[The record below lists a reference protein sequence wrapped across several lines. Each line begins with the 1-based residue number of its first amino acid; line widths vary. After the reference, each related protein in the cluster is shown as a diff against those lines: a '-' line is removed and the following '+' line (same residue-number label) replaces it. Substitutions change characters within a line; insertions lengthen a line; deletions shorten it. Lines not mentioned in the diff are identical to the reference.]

1 MRIRETMKIFCLGLV
16 VSMISCNA
24 WAGAWL
30 QPKGS
35 FFLSTILYYYKT
47 NHYYDSHGNERKRG
61 GTFTKVELNPYLEY
75 GLTSEDTLVLNV
87 FYDWLDD
94 DQGTRSA
101 TNDGLTDLEAG
112 WRHLLWT
119 DGTQVV
125 SSQLTVIVPL
135 GYDIEDNPRLGYGRY
150 AVEGLLQYGT
160 SFRFLERGG
169 FLDLAAGPRFYIGY
183 PSDQIRAKATL
194 GYDVLDF
201 LQLIGGAELHWGVGN
216 GSVKYIGENITLTPD
231 YKLLKLSISGRFR
244 LSSHLSFV
252 ATAYSHT
259 WGEDTGAG
267 GGFYGSFWVSY

>member
-1 MRIRETMKIFCLGLV
+1 MKWRKISIGFCMFLV
-16 VSMISCNA
+16 IWVFSCNV

-35 FFLSTILYYYKT
+35 FFFSTILYYYKT
-47 NHYYDSHGNERKRG
+47 NHYFDSNGNERKRG

-75 GLTSEDTLVLNV
+75 GLTSTDTLVLNV

-94 DQGTRSA
+94 DQGIKSA

-125 SSQLTVIVPL
+125 SSQLMVVVPL

-150 AVEGLLQYGT
+150 ALEGLLQYGT
-160 SFRFLERGG
+160 SFRFLDRYG
-169 FLDLAAGPRFYIGY
+169 FIDLAGGPRFYIGY
-183 PSDQIRAKATL
+183 PSDQIRAKLSA

-201 LQLIGGAELHWGVGN
+201 LQLIGGAELHWGLGN
-216 GSVKYIGENITLTPD
+216 GSTKYIGENITLTPD
-231 YKLLKLSISGRFR
+231 YKLLKLSVSGRFR

-252 ATAYSHT
+252 VTAYSHA

-267 GGFYGSFWVSY
+267 GGLYGSFWVSY